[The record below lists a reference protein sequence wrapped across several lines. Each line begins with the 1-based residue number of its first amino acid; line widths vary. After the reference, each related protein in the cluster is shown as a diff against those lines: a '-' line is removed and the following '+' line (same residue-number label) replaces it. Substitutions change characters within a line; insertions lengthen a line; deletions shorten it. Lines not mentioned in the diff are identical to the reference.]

1 MKSEE
6 LFGKRVSSKDGLRS
20 YCNECRRLESK
31 LYRQNNKDK
40 RRETVR
46 KYNLK
51 NKDILNYPRTK
62 DSWDSETL
70 FRILDVSP
78 IVPTEVGLILSSRL

>member
-46 KYNLK
+46 KFLISRIIKTN
-51 NKDILNYPRTK
+51 I
-62 DSWDSETL
+62 TL
-70 FRILDVSP
+70 R
-78 IVPTEVGLILSSRL
+78 G